1 MTNIHVKG
9 ILGKKFGC
17 FFKISISNAMAA
29 LNAIDANRNGFINEL
44 FNLSKK
50 DINYYMICD
59 SEYVNDHNQ
68 LLEKKNI
75 KNIYI
80 IPAIIGSGDLVAI
93 GLGLATSAGLTTA
106 GQVVSFLVNTLIS
119 TAVSL
124 GISFL
129 MNSIN
134 KQATPPQ
141 QNISV
146 GGATS
151 IIEAR
156 GRSYIF
162 SNNVNSA
169 QQGSAIPVGFGK
181 MKVPSQIVSASIK
194 SYATNINVNNE
205 FKILENSSAFL
216 DFLTD

>member
-1 MTNIHVKG
+1 MTSIHIKG
-9 ILGKKFGC
+9 ILGKRFGSL
-17 FFKISISNAMAA
+17 FKINVSNGMSA
-29 LNAIDANRNGFINEL
+29 LKAIDANRSGFINEL
-44 FNLSKK
+44 FKLNKK
-50 DINYYMICD
+50 NINYCMICD
-59 SEYVNDHNQ
+59 SEYINDSNQ
-68 LLEKKNI
+68 LLEKRNI

-80 IPAIIGSGDLVAI
+80 IPVIIGSGAAVAT
-93 GLGLATSAGLTTA
+93 GLGLATATGLTVA
-106 GQVVSFLVNTLIS
+106 GKIVAFLVNTIVS

-124 GISFL
+124 GVSFL

-151 IIEAR
+151 IIEAK

-162 SNNVNSA
+162 SNNVNA
-169 QQGSAIPVGFGK
+169 AEQGSSIPVGYGK
-181 MKVPSQIVSASIK
+181 MKVSSQILSASVK
-194 SYATNINVNNE
+194 SYPTNINAYNE